1 MNFISSKTK
10 YLQAKMTASKL
21 PKHKELKPEELRW
34 KCDPNIF
41 EFESTEDI
49 DPIEGIL
56 GQERALKA
64 IRMGVDLRSPG
75 YNIYIAGLSGSG
87 KATTVK
93 QMLEKIS
100 SDCPRLYDYAYVN
113 NFRDPDQPL
122 LIKFNKGQA
131 KEFKQDLNSAI
142 EVLKQRIPITLDSE
156 LYLSRKKNIVDE
168 YNQKEQDLMTSFD
181 EELRKKGF
189 SLGQIRVGEQIRP
202 DIIPLIDGQPVPV
215 FQLEELIKQNK
226 LTKEAAQQ
234 IVKDYNGHQP
244 KLQTIFKKGL
254 KISQEFQE
262 KLQQLEKESA
272 EVIVLGIFE
281 GLKEKY
287 NSNSALEHLNTIE
300 DNILNNIQ
308 IFKGTKPEGEI
319 TQEGLMIDYFR
330 EYDLNIILDNSE
342 TNECPVIVET
352 NPIFTNLFGTIE
364 KVNDGKGNWY
374 SDFTNIKAGS
384 LLRANGGYLVLNVM
398 HLFEETG
405 VWKSLKRVLTYNKLE
420 IQESPYHLSMSSTSL
435 KPQPIDIDTKVIL
448 IGSQII
454 YSYLTEREY
463 DFKKMFKVKADFD
476 YEINRSDNVVVEYA
490 QVINKLIKQEK
501 LKEFDKSAIAYLLEI
516 SAIMAGRQNKLTLRF
531 SRIADLAR
539 EASFW
544 ATDDGFNVVSAAH
557 IEKAYQLARERHGM
571 LEDKVTE
578 MFENKTLL
586 IDTDGEEVGQIN
598 GLAVYNADFYS
609 FGRPTRITAT
619 VSLGSG
625 TIINV
630 EREAGMSGRHYN
642 KGVLIISGYFK
653 ETFGQDQP
661 LSFNANLVFEQSYGM
676 VDGDSASCTEIFAL
690 LSTLSGLPIK
700 QSIAVT
706 GSLNQKGTV
715 QPIGGVNEKIEGFFD
730 ICKLN
735 GLTGNQG
742 VIIPIQNVIDLMLR
756 EDVIEAVK
764 KNKFHI
770 YPIARVEEGIE
781 ILTGVKAGNK
791 TEKGYE
797 EGTVFDK
804 VEKKIRELYAKSR
817 AVKSKNEDVEKNKI
831 IPDKNKKSSIKKS
844 GNKKPGR
851 RIK

>member
-1 MNFISSKTK
+1 MAAQKP
-10 YLQAKMTASKL
+10 
-21 PKHKELKPEELRW
+21 PKHRELKPEELRW

-41 EFESTEDI
+41 EFESTEDLN
-49 DPIEGIL
+49 PIEGII

-122 LIKFNKGQA
+122 LIKFHKGQA
-131 KEFKQDLNSAI
+131 REFQQDLSSAI
-142 EVLKQRIPITLDSE
+142 EVLKQRIPIALESD
-156 LYLSRKKNIVDE
+156 LYLSRKKNIVDD
-168 YNQKEQDLMTSFD
+168 YNNKEQELMNSFD
-181 EELRKKGF
+181 AELREKGF
-189 SLGQIRVGEQIRP
+189 SLGQIRVGDQIRP
-202 DIIPLIDGQPVPV
+202 DIMPLIDGQQVPV
-215 FQLEELIKQNK
+215 FQFEELIKQNK
-226 LTKEAAQQ
+226 LSKEDAQK
-234 IVKDYNGHQP
+234 IISEYNSHQH
-244 KLQTIFKKGL
+244 KLQAIFKKGL

-262 KLQQLEKESA
+262 KLQQLEKDSA

-287 NSNSALEHLNTIE
+287 NSNSVLEHLNLIE

-308 IFKGTKPEGEI
+308 IFKGVKPEGEM

-342 TNECPVIVET
+342 TKECPVIIET
-352 NPIFTNLFGTIE
+352 NPTYTNLLGTIE
-364 KVNDGKGNWY
+364 RVNDGKGNWY

-398 HLFEETG
+398 HLFEESG

-420 IQESPYHLSMSSTSL
+420 IQESPYHFSMASSSL

-448 IGSQII
+448 IGSQMI
-454 YSYLTEREY
+454 YAYLSEREY

-476 YEINRSDNVVVEYA
+476 YEITRNENVLVEYA
-490 QVINKLIKQEK
+490 RVIKKLIKQEK

-516 SAIMAGRQNKLTLRF
+516 SAILAGRQNKLTLRF
-531 SRIADLAR
+531 SVIADIAR
-539 EASFW
+539 ESSFW
-544 ATDDGFNVVSAAH
+544 ATDDGFDVVSSAH
-557 IEKAYQLARERHGM
+557 VEKAYQIARERHGM

-586 IDTDGEEVGQIN
+586 IDTDGEKIGQIN

-642 KGVLIISGYFK
+642 KGVLIISGYFR

-706 GSLNQKGTV
+706 GSLNQKGDV
-715 QPIGGVNEKIEGFFD
+715 QPIGGVNEKVEGFFD

-742 VIIPIQNVIDLMLR
+742 VIIPQQNVVDLMLR
-756 EDVIEAVK
+756 EDVIDAVR
-764 KNKFHI
+764 KNRFHI
-770 YPIARVEEGIE
+770 YPIVRVEDGIE
-781 ILTGVKAGNK
+781 ILTGVKAGIK
-791 TEKGYE
+791 TVKGYE
-797 EGTVFDK
+797 TGSVFDR
-804 VEKKIRELYAKSR
+804 VEKKIQELYERSR
-817 AVKSKNEDVEKNKI
+817 AVRSRNSEEEKQKKI
-831 IPDKNKKSSIKKS
+831 TQKKSVTKKKAI
-844 GNKKPGR
+844 KKPGR
-851 RIK
+851 KIR

>member
-1 MNFISSKTK
+1 MATQKPARHT
-10 YLQAKMTASKL
+10 
-21 PKHKELKPEELRW
+21 ELKPDELRW
-34 KCDPNIF
+34 KCDPNNF
-41 EFESTEDI
+41 EFESTEDLS
-49 DPIEGIL
+49 PIEGII

-64 IRMGVDLRSPG
+64 IRLGVDLRSPG

-100 SDCPRLYDYAYVN
+100 SDCPRLHDYAYVN
-113 NFRDPDQPL
+113 NFHDPDQPL
-122 LIKFNKGQA
+122 LIKFHKGQA
-131 KEFKQDLNSAI
+131 KEFQQDLSSAI
-142 EVLKQRIPITLDSE
+142 DVLKQRIPIALESD
-156 LYLSRKKNIVDE
+156 LYLARKKNIVDD
-168 YNQKEQDLMTSFD
+168 YNNKEQELMNSFD
-181 EELRKKGF
+181 AELREKGF
-189 SLGQIRVGEQIRP
+189 SLGQIRVGDQIRP
-202 DIIPLIDGQPVPV
+202 DIIPLIDNQQVPV

-226 LTKEAAQQ
+226 LSKEDAQK
-234 IVKDYNGHQP
+234 IINEYNIHQQ
-244 KLQTIFKKGL
+244 KLQVIFKKGL

-287 NSNSALEHLNTIE
+287 NSNSVLEHLNLIE
-300 DNILNNIQ
+300 DNILGNIQ
-308 IFKGTKPEGEI
+308 IFKGIKPEGEM
-319 TQEGLMIDYFR
+319 TQEGLTIDYFR

-342 TNECPVIVET
+342 TNGCPVIVET
-352 NPIFTNLFGTIE
+352 NPTYTNLFGTIE
-364 KVNDGKGNWY
+364 RVNDGKGNWY

-398 HLFEETG
+398 HLFEESG

-420 IQESPYHLSMSSTSL
+420 IQESPYHFSMASTSL
-435 KPQPIDIDTKVIL
+435 KPQPIEIDTKVIL
-448 IGSQII
+448 IGSQMI
-454 YSYLTEREY
+454 YAYLSEREY

-476 YEINRSDNVVVEYA
+476 YEITRNNKILNEYA
-490 QVINKLIKQEK
+490 QVIKKLIKQEK
-501 LKEFDKSAIAYLLEI
+501 LKEFDKTAIAQLLEI
-516 SAIMAGRQNKLTLRF
+516 GAIIAGRQNKLTLRF
-531 SRIADLAR
+531 SIIADIAR

-544 ATDDGFNVVSAAH
+544 ANDDGFNIVSAAH
-557 IEKAYQLARERHGM
+557 VEKAYQFARERHGM

-586 IDTDGEEVGQIN
+586 IDTTGEKIGQIN

-642 KGVLIISGYFK
+642 KGVLIISGYFR

-706 GSLNQKGTV
+706 GSLNQKGDV
-715 QPIGGVNEKIEGFFD
+715 QPIGGVNEKVEGFYD

-735 GLTGNQG
+735 GLTGSQG
-742 VIIPIQNVIDLMLR
+742 VIIPKQNVIDLMLR
-756 EDVIEAVK
+756 EDVIEAVRK
-764 KNKFHI
+764 GQFHI
-770 YPIARVEEGIE
+770 YPIVRVEEGIE
-781 ILTGVKAGNK
+781 ILTGIKAGIKKVN
-791 TEKGYE
+791 GYE
-797 EGTVFDK
+797 PGSVFYR
-804 VEKKIRELYAKSR
+804 VEKKIQELFEKSR
-817 AVKSKNEDVEKNKI
+817 SVRSRNNEEEKQRKI
-831 IPDKNKKSSIKKS
+831 SGRKTVSQKKS
-844 GNKKPGR
+844 NKKPVR
-851 RIK
+851 KIK

>member
-1 MNFISSKTK
+1 M
-10 YLQAKMTASKL
+10 
-21 PKHKELKPEELRW
+21 
-34 KCDPNIF
+34 
-41 EFESTEDI
+41 
-49 DPIEGIL
+49 
-56 GQERALKA
+56 
-64 IRMGVDLRSPG
+64 
-75 YNIYIAGLSGSG
+75 
-87 KATTVK
+87 
-93 QMLEKIS
+93 
-100 SDCPRLYDYAYVN
+100 
-113 NFRDPDQPL
+113 
-122 LIKFNKGQA
+122 
-131 KEFKQDLNSAI
+131 
-142 EVLKQRIPITLDSE
+142 
-156 LYLSRKKNIVDE
+156 
-168 YNQKEQDLMTSFD
+168 
-181 EELRKKGF
+181 
-189 SLGQIRVGEQIRP
+189 
-202 DIIPLIDGQPVPV
+202 
-215 FQLEELIKQNK
+215 
-226 LTKEAAQQ
+226 
-234 IVKDYNGHQP
+234 
-244 KLQTIFKKGL
+244 
-254 KISQEFQE
+254 
-262 KLQQLEKESA
+262 
-272 EVIVLGIFE
+272 
-281 GLKEKY
+281 
-287 NSNSALEHLNTIE
+287 
-300 DNILNNIQ
+300 
-308 IFKGTKPEGEI
+308 
-319 TQEGLMIDYFR
+319 
-330 EYDLNIILDNSE
+330 
-342 TNECPVIVET
+342 
-352 NPIFTNLFGTIE
+352 
-364 KVNDGKGNWY
+364 
-374 SDFTNIKAGS
+374 
-384 LLRANGGYLVLNVM
+384 
-398 HLFEETG
+398 
-405 VWKSLKRVLTYNKLE
+405 
-420 IQESPYHLSMSSTSL
+420 
-435 KPQPIDIDTKVIL
+435 
-448 IGSQII
+448 
-454 YSYLTEREY
+454 
-463 DFKKMFKVKADFD
+463 
-476 YEINRSDNVVVEYA
+476 
-490 QVINKLIKQEK
+490 INKLIKQEK
-501 LKEFDKSAIAYLLEI
+501 LKEFDKSAIAHLLEI
-516 SAIMAGRQNKLTLRF
+516 SAIWAGRQNKLTLRF

-544 ATDDGFNVVSAAH
+544 AMDDGFDVVSSAH
-557 IEKAYQLARERHGM
+557 VEKAYQLARERHGM

-781 ILTGVKAGNK
+781 ILTGVKAGYK

-797 EGTVFDK
+797 EGTVFYK

-817 AVKSKNEDVEKNKI
+817 AVKTKNEDDEKNKI
-831 IPDKNKKSSIKKS
+831 TSDKQRKSSIKKS

>member
-1 MNFISSKTK
+1 MAAQKP
-10 YLQAKMTASKL
+10 
-21 PKHKELKPEELRW
+21 PKHRELKPEELRW

-41 EFESTEDI
+41 EFESTEDLN
-49 DPIEGIL
+49 PIEGII

-122 LIKFNKGQA
+122 LIKFHKGQA
-131 KEFKQDLNSAI
+131 REFQQDLSSAI
-142 EVLKQRIPITLDSE
+142 EVLKQRIPIALESD

-168 YNQKEQDLMTSFD
+168 YNNKEQELMNSFD
-181 EELRKKGF
+181 AELREKGF
-189 SLGQIRVGEQIRP
+189 SLGQIKVGDQIRP
-202 DIIPLIDGQPVPV
+202 DIIPLVDGQQVPV

-226 LTKEAAQQ
+226 LTKEDAQH
-234 IVKDYNGHQP
+234 IINDYNTHQH
-244 KLQTIFKKGL
+244 KLQVIFKKGL
-254 KISQEFQE
+254 KISQDFQE

-287 NSNSALEHLNTIE
+287 NSNSVLEHLNLIE

-308 IFKGTKPEGEI
+308 IFKGVKPEGEM

-342 TNECPVIVET
+342 TKECPVIIET
-352 NPIFTNLFGTIE
+352 NPTYTNLLGTIE
-364 KVNDGKGNWY
+364 RVNDGKGNWY

-398 HLFEETG
+398 HLFEESG

-420 IQESPYHLSMSSTSL
+420 IQESPYHFSMGSTSL

-448 IGSQII
+448 IGSQMI
-454 YSYLTEREY
+454 YAYLSEREY

-476 YEINRSDNVVVEYA
+476 YEITRNENVLIEYA
-490 QVINKLIKQEK
+490 RVIKKLIKQEK

-516 SAIMAGRQNKLTLRF
+516 SAILAGRQNKLTLRF
-531 SRIADLAR
+531 SVIADIAR

-544 ATDDGFNVVSAAH
+544 ATDDGFDVVSSAH
-557 IEKAYQLARERHGM
+557 VEKAYQIARERHGM

-586 IDTDGEEVGQIN
+586 IDTDGEKIGQIN

-609 FGRPTRITAT
+609 FGRPTRITST

-642 KGVLIISGYFK
+642 KGVLIISGYFR

-690 LSTLSGLPIK
+690 LSTLSDLPIK

-706 GSLNQKGTV
+706 GSLNQKGEV
-715 QPIGGVNEKIEGFFD
+715 QPIGGVNEKVEGFFD

-742 VIIPIQNVIDLMLR
+742 VIIPQQNVVDLMLR
-756 EDVIEAVK
+756 EDVIDAVR
-764 KNKFHI
+764 KNRFHI
-770 YPIARVEEGIE
+770 YPIVRVEDGIE
-781 ILTGVKAGNK
+781 ILTGVKAGIK
-791 TEKGYE
+791 TVKGYE
-797 EGTVFDK
+797 TGSVFDR
-804 VEKKIRELYAKSR
+804 VEKKIQELYERSR
-817 AVKSKNEDVEKNKI
+817 AVRSRNSDEEKQK
-831 IPDKNKKSSIKKS
+831 KLTQKKSVTKKKTI
-844 GNKKPGR
+844 KKPGR
-851 RIK
+851 KIR